1 MTTEQDSP
9 RIIPDQPAAN
19 SGAAVGFVFG
29 AFCGIALAMAPQ
41 VRLLTGSF
49 ASPAELVGYNAM
61 LGTVGGLIIGA
72 MRDRAKSKSND

>member
-29 AFCGIALAMAPQ
+29 GIALAMAPQ